1 MYSYTCYACHLTR
14 AAIINERTRQRM
26 YLHSTFMRPRP
37 SYSVDRSE
45 PVRNFDSRR
54 YNSNVRFSVKLE
66 TRQPHYCGTHKHV
79 RFYDSDYEHETRYPA
94 QGSSRGYEFEF
105 GYPLHYSSR
114 PRSQN
119 TRDSSHAGVRL
130 STPAQAIRLSLESEA
145 SRALSIKIWLGC
157 FKNSHP
163 ALQLYKDQTPLV
175 ISHLTSPFPSP
186 MIESEIRTTN

>member
-1 MYSYTCYACHLTR
+1 
-14 AAIINERTRQRM
+14 M

-45 PVRNFDSRR
+45 PVRNFDSRCAPAYEPPSRLFVVDPPDYEMASNFARRR

-119 TRDSSHAGVRL
+119 TRDSSHAGVRYETREPKVIHHGL
-130 STPAQAIRLSLESEA
+130 CEISSSGRRVIRQRGREPCL
-145 SRALSIKIWLGC
+145 W
-157 FKNSHP
+157 F
-163 ALQLYKDQTPLV
+163 
-175 ISHLTSPFPSP
+175 
-186 MIESEIRTTN
+186 